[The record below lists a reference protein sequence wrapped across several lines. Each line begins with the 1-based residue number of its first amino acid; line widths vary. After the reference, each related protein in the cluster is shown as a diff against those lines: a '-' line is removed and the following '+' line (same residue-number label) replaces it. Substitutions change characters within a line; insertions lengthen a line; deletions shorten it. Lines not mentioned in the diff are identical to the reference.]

1 MSEESKSRNK
11 SKSSK
16 SRSSRSKSSK
26 SGSSKSYSSRSG
38 SSSSNSISSNSKENS
53 EDKKLV
59 GGFISSLFEEGE
71 EKEEVPNQS
80 EENEKSVFVPSLSD
94 DENINKEDGKAVNNF
109 LDSLFS
115 DEKPKK
121 KITKKELKK
130 GNEKPIIKAQK
141 KIYNNRNNNN
151 KLFSKSKKTNTKK
164 NNKIYNITSQ
174 NVGYIGKRNIKS
186 DLGAN
191 NTTNFSQHKR
201 MKTVENN
208 IKINP
213 KLKDTRN
220 KKISKEITPP
230 STVAKKERKTHSAQK
245 RIIDRNDNLKHGKHL
260 NRTLDFQ
267 NTELSEEFKAKL
279 ESDKEKKEYEE
290 RIRLMKNHI
299 SAMKRQQEDMNKKI
313 NFLKH
318 KEANINNVKKE
329 REKAKKAILEYNQNK
344 KNELEEKRKQIE
356 KQREA
361 MNKQIKE
368 SSQKSKMEKIN
379 KYKQSQ
385 KEKLEV
391 NNKINNNN
399 KNKNINIISKIEK
412 IKALRENNK
421 NIALNRKKKLNKNY
435 KELNEKKYEKNVE
448 KTNMYKMEIKQLQN
462 EEEDLINKL
471 NQTRERLNT
480 FNSTENIYFGVKKI
494 RKESGNI

>member
-11 SKSSK
+11 S
-16 SRSSRSKSSK
+16 RTSRSKSSK

-38 SSSSNSISSNSKENS
+38 SSSSNSLLSNNSKENS
-53 EDKKLV
+53 QDKKLV
-59 GGFISSLFEEGE
+59 DGFISSLFEEKE

-80 EENEKSVFVPSLSD
+80 EENENSVFVPSLYDNES
-94 DENINKEDGKAVNNF
+94 INKEDGKAVNNF
-109 LDSLFS
+109 VDSLFNV
-115 DEKPKK
+115 EKTKK
-121 KITKKELKK
+121 KITKTEPKK
-130 GNEKPIIKAQK
+130 GKPKPAIKGQK
-141 KIYNNRNNNN
+141 NVSNNRNNNN
-151 KLFSKSKKTNTKK
+151 KLFSKTKKTNTKK
-164 NNKIYNITSQ
+164 SNKNYNFTSQ
-174 NVGYIGKRNIKS
+174 NMGIIGKRNVRS

-208 IKINP
+208 NIKINP
-213 KLKDTRN
+213 KLKDTKSKN
-220 KKISKEITPP
+220 SKEITPP
-230 STVAKKERKTHSAQK
+230 NTVVKKERKNHSAQK
-245 RIIDRNDNLKHGKHL
+245 RIIDRNDNNLRHAKHL

-267 NTELSEEFKAKL
+267 NTELSEEYKAKL

-329 REKAKKAILEYNQNK
+329 REKAKKAIMEYNITK

-368 SSQKSKMEKIN
+368 SSEKSKMEKIN

-399 KNKNINIISKIEK
+399 KNKNNKIISKIEK

-448 KTNMYKMEIKQLQN
+448 KTNMYKMEIKQLQD
-462 EEEDLINKL
+462 EEEDLINQL

-480 FNSTENIYFGVKKI
+480 FNSTENIYFGVKKG

>member
-11 SKSSK
+11 SKASK
-16 SRSSRSKSSK
+16 SRSSRIKSSK

-38 SSSSNSISSNSKENS
+38 SYSSNILSSNSKENS
-53 EDKKLV
+53 QDKKLV
-59 GGFISSLFEEGE
+59 DGFISSLFDEGE

-80 EENEKSVFVPSLSD
+80 EENEKSIFVPSLSD
-94 DENINKEDGKAVNNF
+94 NENINKEDGKAVANF
-109 LDSLFS
+109 VDSLFT

-121 KITKKELKK
+121 KITKTEPKK
-130 GNEKPIIKAQK
+130 GNAKPLIKGQK
-141 KIYNNRNNNN
+141 NAYNNRNNNN
-151 KLFSKSKKTNTKK
+151 KLFSKTKKPNTKK
-164 NNKIYNITSQ
+164 NNKNYNITSQ
-174 NVGYIGKRNIKS
+174 NVGFIGKRNVKS
-186 DLGAN
+186 DFGTN

-208 IKINP
+208 YIKINP
-213 KLKDTRN
+213 KLKDTKSKN
-220 KKISKEITPP
+220 SKEITPP
-230 STVAKKERKTHSAQK
+230 STVVKKERKNHSAQK
-245 RIIDRNDNLKHGKHL
+245 RIIDRNDNLRHGKHL
-260 NRTLDFQ
+260 NRTLDYQ
-267 NTELSEEFKAKL
+267 NTELSEEYKAKL

-329 REKAKKAILEYNQNK
+329 REKAKKVILEYNMTK

-356 KQREA
+356 KQRET

-368 SSQKSKMEKIN
+368 SSEKSKMEKIN

-385 KEKLEV
+385 KEKQEV
-391 NNKINNNN
+391 NNKISNIN
-399 KNKNINIISKIEK
+399 KNKNNKIISKIVK

-421 NIALNRKKKLNKNY
+421 NIALNRKEKLNKNY

-448 KTNMYKMEIKQLQN
+448 KTNMYKLEIKQLQE

-480 FNSTENIYFGVKKI
+480 FNSTENIYFGVKKS
-494 RKESGNI
+494 RKESGNL

>member
-1 MSEESKSRNK
+1 MSEESKSLNK
-11 SKSSK
+11 SKTSK
-16 SRSSRSKSSK
+16 SRTSRSKSSK
-26 SGSSKSYSSRSG
+26 SGSSKSCSSRSG
-38 SSSSNSISSNSKENS
+38 SSSSNSLTSNSKENS
-53 EDKKLV
+53 QDKELV
-59 GGFISSLFEEGE
+59 GGFISSLFSEGE

-80 EENEKSVFVPSLSD
+80 EEKEKSGLVPSLSD
-94 DENINKEDGKAVNNF
+94 KESINKEDGKVVTNIG
-109 LDSLFS
+109 DSLLN

-121 KITKKELKK
+121 KIMKTEPKKVKAKAVIK
-130 GNEKPIIKAQK
+130 GQK
-141 KIYNNRNNNN
+141 NIYNNRNNNN
-151 KLFSKSKKTNTKK
+151 KLFSKTKKTNNNK
-164 NNKIYNITSQ
+164 NNKNYNATSR
-174 NVGYIGKRNIKS
+174 NIGSIGKRNIKS
-186 DLGAN
+186 NLGPN
-191 NTTNFSQHKR
+191 NTTSFSQHKR

-213 KLKDTRN
+213 KLKDT
-220 KKISKEITPP
+220 KSKISKEITPP
-230 STVAKKERKTHSAQK
+230 GTVVKKERKNHSAQK

-260 NRTLDFQ
+260 NRTIDFQ
-267 NTELSEEFKAKL
+267 NSELSEEFKAKL

-290 RIRLMKNHI
+290 KIKLMKNHI
-299 SAMKRQQEDMNKKI
+299 SAMKRQKEDMNKKI

-318 KEANINNVKKE
+318 KKANINNVKKE
-329 REKAKKAILEYNQNK
+329 REKEKKAILEYNETK
-344 KNELEEKRKQIE
+344 KNELEEKRKKIE

-368 SSQKSKMEKIN
+368 SSEKTKMEKIN

-391 NNKINNNN
+391 NNKINNIN
-399 KNKNINIISKIEK
+399 KNKNINMISKIEE

-448 KTNMYKMEIKQLQN
+448 KTNMYKMEIKQLQD
-462 EEEDLINKL
+462 EEENLINQL

-480 FNSTENIYFGVKKI
+480 FNSTENIYFGVKKG
-494 RKESGNI
+494 RKDSGNI